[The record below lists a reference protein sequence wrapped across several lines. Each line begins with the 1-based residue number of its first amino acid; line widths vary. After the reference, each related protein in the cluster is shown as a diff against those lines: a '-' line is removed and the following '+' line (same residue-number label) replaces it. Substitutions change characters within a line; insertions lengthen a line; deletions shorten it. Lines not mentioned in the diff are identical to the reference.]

1 MAHISSR
8 PRKQTNLETA
18 NEMYKAAFTVKKQK
32 FAQENP
38 KLTEAELNRKTAEY
52 FRHLAENPVW

>member
-1 MAHISSR
+1 MAQSPQQ

-18 NEMYKAAFTVKKQK
+18 NEMYKAAFTIKKQK
-32 FAQENP
+32 FASADP
-38 KLTEAELNRKTAEY
+38 KLSEAELNRKTADY